1 MHANGSSSATGF
13 ATKQRVISGFACLV
27 FTVLGFV
34 APSFADGTAPSN
46 GRERFFLKRQNC
58 PWTEEMGKYM
68 YECVKKND
76 GFNAHWCHNEAIDAF
91 CPVDENAVPHPA
103 AVPPSDKPADTEV
116 GKKG

>member
-1 MHANGSSSATGF
+1 M
-13 ATKQRVISGFACLV
+13 KRRVIGGLLALVIACL
-27 FTVLGFV
+27 GAV
-34 APSFADGTAPSN
+34 APAWADGTTPTN

-91 CPVDENAVPHPA
+91 CPADENAIPHPVA
-103 AVPPSDKPADTEV
+103 TPPGEKPADADT

>member
-1 MHANGSSSATGF
+1 MNKRLATALLTLVAASLVGGSIAW
-13 ATKQRVISGFACLV
+13 AE
-27 FTVLGFV
+27 
-34 APSFADGTAPSN
+34 GTPSN

-58 PWTEEMGKYM
+58 AWTDEMGKFI

-91 CPVDENAVPHPA
+91 CPADENAVPHPA
-103 AVPPSDKPADTEV
+103 QPSEKPGEPEA